1 MVLCEE
7 FARLVVKV
15 KKIYLS
21 KDINFFISV
30 LIRIQPSV
38 TVSGLWSSGVWSTGP
53 GRTAQVNKAPS
64 DLARCQLFAMLKC
77 MFFEKKLPATLWCQ
91 KIHNHFFFMKPF
103 FTSWSMI
110 NKKFKISIYT
120 FLNIYI
126 HFFQSAYAA
135 KRRIDCDCDVS
146 MHDRCRCLR
155 LLHNEGLWPTDK
167 WRYHEFKSSE
177 ESLFFSEKKNVFRLS
192 NISTAFKN

>member
-1 MVLCEE
+1 M
-7 FARLVVKV
+7 
-15 KKIYLS
+15 
-21 KDINFFISV
+21 IN
-30 LIRIQPSV
+30 
-38 TVSGLWSSGVWSTGP
+38 WTGP
-53 GRTAQVNKAPS
+53 YGASQQSTQRFGSLPTLRDAKMYVFLKRNC
-64 DLARCQLFAMLKC
+64 RQLYDA
-77 MFFEKKLPATLWCQ
+77 KKY
-91 KIHNHFFFMKPF
+91 IIISFFMKPF

-146 MHDRCRCLR
+146 MHDRCRCFR
-155 LLHNEGLWPTDK
+155 LLRNEGLWPTDK

-177 ESLFFSEKKNVFRLS
+177 ESLFFSKKKKTFSDYQTYPLRLKINKHCFPS
-192 NISTAFKN
+192 ILLVRTICRY

>member
-1 MVLCEE
+1 M
-7 FARLVVKV
+7 
-15 KKIYLS
+15 
-21 KDINFFISV
+21 IN
-30 LIRIQPSV
+30 
-38 TVSGLWSSGVWSTGP
+38 WTGP
-53 GRTAQVNKAPS
+53 YGASQQSTQRFGSLPTLRDAKMYV
-64 DLARCQLFAMLKC
+64 
-77 MFFEKKLPATLWCQ
+77 FFEKKLPATLWCQ

-155 LLHNEGLWPTDK
+155 LLRNEGLWPTDK

-177 ESLFFSEKKNVFRLS
+177 ESLFFSKKKKRFQTIKHIHCVLKLINIVFLQFYLYVQYVDTS
-192 NISTAFKN
+192 SYKLNIVW